1 MPKGGNNMYNKSDKQ
16 YLIVQATIESNKQ
29 ESYDKMKNLIEDL
42 KALIVSNIT

>member
-1 MPKGGNNMYNKSDKQ
+1 MYNKSDKQ